1 MDRLLEKDISATT
14 FDPQA
19 ASRPLP
25 SRATTVVVGA
35 GIIGSSVAYHL
46 TELGHKDVLVL
57 ERASVAS
64 GTSWH
69 AAGLIAS
76 GRGTHFL
83 TSLSKYGVDFYEQL
97 ESRTGVD
104 VHLRQPG
111 SITLCRTPGR
121 LDEVRYSD
129 MVARHNGVPSR
140 LLTPDEVVELH
151 PLASTYKLLGGMY
164 HSRDGHVNP
173 GLSAL
178 AIAKLAHDNGAT
190 FREGVSVTGISTIKN
205 RVSVVHTTLGDVECE
220 NLVLAAGL
228 WTRDLAEAMGAKVP
242 LWPAAHVHVR
252 TNAVPGAEE
261 PLPVLRDLDGYLYVR
276 QSAGALLVGAFEPDG
291 IPLDPKT
298 LASNFA
304 FGEFDPD
311 WEHFQAIKELAE
323 ERVPAL
329 KQAEYVRFLNAPE
342 SFTPDAAFCLGETAE
357 VDGVFV
363 AAGFNSQGIIY
374 APGAGRA
381 LAEWIVAGAPTQDI
395 GGVDVQRF
403 AGQQA
408 SRRYLNE
415 RTKEG
420 LGRLYAMHWP
430 HLQPRTARNV
440 RRTPLHQRNEEAGA
454 VFGEMIGYER
464 ANWFAPAGVERK
476 YEYSYGRQN
485 WFEYSAAEHHAVRNA
500 VGVFDLSTF
509 TKVEITGADALEVVQ
524 QVCTANLDVAQGRV
538 VYTMMLN
545 KRGGIDLDGTVTRLD
560 NNRFLVVT
568 PTAYATKTVA
578 LFAHAARDKHASVID
593 VTAGYATI
601 AVMGPKSRE
610 LMQRISPNDFS
621 NEAQPWGRARMV
633 EVGDGYALCLRV
645 SFVGELGYELY
656 PTTDLAVSLY
666 DSIMA
671 AGADLG
677 VKRAGYHALDS
688 LRAEKGYRHVGHD
701 IGPVDDPFTASL
713 DFTVAMNKPGGF
725 IGRDALVGKEHP
737 QGRRQVFVRLDD
749 PEPLLLHDES
759 VMLDGKV
766 VGHVT
771 SGAYG
776 HTVGGAVGLAY
787 VLADVP
793 HGDGFIVDCAGK
805 LVPATISDVPFY
817 DPTNERLRS

>member
-1 MDRLLEKDISATT
+1 MDRLLEKDISATS
-14 FDPQA
+14 FDPEA
-19 ASRPLP
+19 RTRDLP
-25 SRATTVVVGA
+25 ARATTVVVGA

-46 TELGHKDVLVL
+46 TQLGHKDVVVL

-83 TSLSKYGVDFYEQL
+83 TSLSKYGVDFYETL
-97 ESRTGVD
+97 EAKSSVD
-104 VHLRQPG
+104 VNLAQPG
-111 SITLCRTPGR
+111 SITLARTDGR
-121 LDEVRYSD
+121 LDEIRYSD
-129 MVARHNGVPSR
+129 MVARHNGIPTQ
-140 LLTPDEVVELH
+140 LLTPEEVVELH
-151 PLASTYKLLGGMY
+151 PLASTNKLLGGMY
-164 HSRDGHVNP
+164 HARDGHINP
-173 GLSAL
+173 GMGAL
-178 AIAKLAHDNGAT
+178 AFAKLAHENGAI
-190 FREGVSVTGISTIKN
+190 FREGVTVTGVTKN
-205 RVSVVHTTLGDVECE
+205 DGRVSVVHTSLGDIECE

-228 WTRDLAEAMGAKVP
+228 WTRDLAELCGAKVP

-252 TNAVPGAEE
+252 TNAVPGAEN

-276 QSAGALLVGAFEPDG
+276 QNAGGLLVGAFEPDG
-291 IPLDPKT
+291 IPLDPKS
-298 LASNFA
+298 LAANFA
-304 FGEFDPD
+304 FGEFEPD
-311 WEHFQAIKELAE
+311 WEHFEAIKQLAE

-329 KQAEYVRFLNAPE
+329 KETEYVRFLNAPE

-357 VDGVFV
+357 VDGLFI

-381 LAEWIVAGAPTQDI
+381 LAEWIVEGTPTQDVA
-395 GGVDVQRF
+395 GVDVQRF

-430 HLQPRTARNV
+430 NLQPRTARNV
-440 RRTPLHQRNEEAGA
+440 RRTPLHERNEQAGA
-454 VFGEMIGYER
+454 VFGEMVGFER
-464 ANWFAPAGVERK
+464 ANWFAPVGVERT

-485 WFEYSAAEHHAVRNA
+485 WFEHSAAEHKAVREA

-509 TKVEITGADALEVVQ
+509 AKVEVIGTDALSVVQ
-524 QVCTANLDVAQGRV
+524 QVCTANLDVAVGRV

-560 NNRFLVVT
+560 ENRFLVLT
-568 PTAYATKTVA
+568 PTVYATKTVA
-578 LFAHAARDKHASVID
+578 MFEHAARGKSAAVVD

-610 LMQRISPNDFS
+610 LLQSISPNDFS

-656 PTTDLAVSLY
+656 PTSDMAVSMY
-666 DSIMA
+666 DAIME

-701 IGPVDDPFTASL
+701 IGPVDDPYTASL

-759 VMLDGKV
+759 ILLDGNI

-793 HGDGFIVDCAGK
+793 HGDGFVVDCAGFQ
-805 LVPATISDVPFY
+805 VPATISDTPFY
-817 DPTNERLRS
+817 DPSNARLHS